1 MDRYNPRGRHGGG
14 MHIEKI
20 YDDRKI
26 PTDCPYYWS
35 DDSVCGNVKSDR
47 YLRVCKFACKE
58 WKKMKKTSEETNAA
72 QNYVAEPEKNQRV
85 SAKVSPSSQSLQKKI
100 QQLALVVATEKRQR
114 EAAETSY
121 HNSEKE
127 IIALRKA
134 LQNEKIKLNDK
145 EVRIEILQQKLQA
158 VENILGAKDSKIK
171 ILQEK
176 LQMAQQCNNKVDND
190 EVLNT
195 INSEKTDTLENKIGI
210 ALTIALI
217 IIIIVMVKFAV
228 TFL

>member
-20 YDDRKI
+20 YDNSKV

-47 YLRVCKFACKE
+47 YLRICKFACKE
-58 WKKMKKTSEETNAA
+58 WKKMKKMPEETNTA
-72 QNYVAEPEKNQRV
+72 QNYTVEPEKKQRV

-145 EVRIEILQQKLQA
+145 EVRIEILQQKLQTSVKILIA
-158 VENILGAKDSKIK
+158 KEQQINILQKKCQESQQRKEKVCDKDIS
-171 ILQEK
+171 LN
-176 LQMAQQCNNKVDND
+176 MANNKEND
-190 EVLNT
+190 IQNE
-195 INSEKTDTLENKIGI
+195 IGI
-210 ALTIALI
+210 GLTMLFFLI
-217 IIIIVMVKFAV
+217 IIALAVK
-228 TFL
+228 

>member
-47 YLRVCKFACKE
+47 YLMICKFACKE

-85 SAKVSPSSQSLQKKI
+85 SQPKVSPSSQSLQKKI
-100 QQLALVVATEKRQR
+100 QQLTLAVATEKRQR
-114 EAAETSY
+114 EVAEISY

-145 EVRIEILQQKLQA
+145 EVRIEILQRKLQA
-158 VENILGAKDSKIK
+158 VENILGAKDREIK

-176 LQMAQQCNNKVDND
+176 LQIVQQCNDKVDND

-228 TFL
+228 T

>member
-47 YLRVCKFACKE
+47 YLMICKFACKE

-72 QNYVAEPEKNQRV
+72 QNYTVEPEKKQRV
-85 SAKVSPSSQSLQKKI
+85 SSKVSPSSNQSLQKKV
-100 QQLALVVATEKRQR
+100 QQLTLAVTIEKRQR

-145 EVRIEILQQKLQA
+145 EVRIEILQQKLQTSVKILIA
-158 VENILGAKDSKIK
+158 KEQQINILQKKCQESQQRKEKVCDKDIS
-171 ILQEK
+171 LN
-176 LQMAQQCNNKVDND
+176 MANNKEND
-190 EVLNT
+190 IQNE
-195 INSEKTDTLENKIGI
+195 IGI
-210 ALTIALI
+210 GLTMLFFLI
-217 IIIIVMVKFAV
+217 IIALAVK
-228 TFL
+228 

>member
-47 YLRVCKFACKE
+47 YLMICKFACKE

-100 QQLALVVATEKRQR
+100 QQLTLAVATEKRQR
-114 EAAETSY
+114 EVAEISY

-127 IIALRKA
+127 TRALRKA
-134 LQNEKIKLNDK
+134 LENEKIKLNDK
-145 EVRIEILQQKLQA
+145 EVRIEILQQKLQ
-158 VENILGAKDSKIK
+158 VSEKILIDKEQQINILQKKW
-171 ILQEK
+171 QES
-176 LQMAQQCNNKVDND
+176 QQRTEKVCD
-190 EVLNT
+190 EDIPLNT
-195 INSEKTDTLENKIGI
+195 INNKEDDIQNEIGI
-210 ALTIALI
+210 GLTMLFFLI
-217 IIIIVMVKFAV
+217 IIVLAVK
-228 TFL
+228 

>member
-47 YLRVCKFACKE
+47 YLRGCKFACKE
-58 WKKMKKTSEETNAA
+58 WKKMKKMPEETNTA
-72 QNYVAEPEKNQRV
+72 QNYTVEPEKKQRV
-85 SAKVSPSSQSLQKKI
+85 PFKVSPSSQSLQKKI
-100 QQLALVVATEKRQR
+100 QQLALAVATEKRQR
-114 EAAETSY
+114 EAAEISY

-145 EVRIEILQQKLQA
+145 EVRIEILQQKLQTSVKILIA
-158 VENILGAKDSKIK
+158 KEQQINILQKKCQESQQRKEKVCDKDIS
-171 ILQEK
+171 LN
-176 LQMAQQCNNKVDND
+176 MANNKEND
-190 EVLNT
+190 IQNE
-195 INSEKTDTLENKIGI
+195 IGI
-210 ALTIALI
+210 GLTMLFFLI
-217 IIIIVMVKFAV
+217 IIALAVK
-228 TFL
+228 

>member
-35 DDSVCGNVKSDR
+35 DDSVCGNIKSDR
-47 YLRVCKFACKE
+47 YLMVCKFACKE
-58 WKKMKKTSEETNAA
+58 WKKMKKMPEEINTA
-72 QNYVAEPEKNQRV
+72 QNYTVEPEKKQRV
-85 SAKVSPSSQSLQKKI
+85 SSKVSPSSNQSLQKKV
-100 QQLALVVATEKRQR
+100 QQLTLSVTIEKRQR

-176 LQMAQQCNNKVDND
+176 LQIVQQCNDKVDND

-228 TFL
+228 T

>member
-47 YLRVCKFACKE
+47 YLMICKFACKE

-72 QNYVAEPEKNQRV
+72 QNYTVEPEKKQRV
-85 SAKVSPSSQSLQKKI
+85 SSKVSPSSNQSLQKKV
-100 QQLALVVATEKRQR
+100 QQLTLAVTIEKRQR

-145 EVRIEILQQKLQA
+145 EVRIEILQRKLQA
-158 VENILGAKDSKIK
+158 VENILGAKDREIK

-176 LQMAQQCNNKVDND
+176 LQIVQQCNDKVDND

-217 IIIIVMVKFAV
+217 IIIIVMIKFAV
-228 TFL
+228 T

>member
-145 EVRIEILQQKLQA
+145 EVRIEILQQKLQTSVKILIA
-158 VENILGAKDSKIK
+158 KEQQINILQKKCQESQQRKEKVCDKDIS
-171 ILQEK
+171 LN
-176 LQMAQQCNNKVDND
+176 MANNKEND
-190 EVLNT
+190 IQNE
-195 INSEKTDTLENKIGI
+195 IGI
-210 ALTIALI
+210 GLTMLFFLI
-217 IIIIVMVKFAV
+217 IIALAVK
-228 TFL
+228 